1 MNKSEQ
7 LYCKLIG
14 KKIREKRIQSLQKTL
29 RQFSLECEIP
39 PATLS
44 RIENGTREPN
54 FIVLKKISEGFGMTY
69 PDFIKEIET
78 VLPEKFSIYE
88 E

>member
-7 LYCKLIG
+7 QYCKFIG
-14 KKIREKRIQSLQKTL
+14 QKIRRMRIQCLQKTL

-44 RIENGTREPN
+44 RIENSTREPN
-54 FIVLKKISEGFGMTY
+54 LIVMKKISEGFGMTY
-69 PDFIKEIET
+69 PEFIKEIET
-78 VLPEKFSIYE
+78 ALPEKFSIYE

>member
-7 LYCKLIG
+7 QYCKFIG
-14 KKIREKRIQSLQKTL
+14 QKIRRMRIQCLQKTL

-54 FIVLKKISEGFGMTY
+54 FIVMKKISEGFGMTY
-69 PDFIKEIET
+69 PEFIQEIET
-78 VLPEKFSIYE
+78 ALPEKFSIYE